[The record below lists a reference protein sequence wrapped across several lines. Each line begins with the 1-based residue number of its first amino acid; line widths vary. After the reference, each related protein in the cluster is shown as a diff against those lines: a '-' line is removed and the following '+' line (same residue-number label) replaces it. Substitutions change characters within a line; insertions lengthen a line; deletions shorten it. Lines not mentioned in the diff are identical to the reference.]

1 MSLNKC
7 IWKKLSGEYC
17 NQSCVRKYCALHNQR
32 IKKGAPGVI
41 DCIKC
46 KRGVKGKTP
55 LCAGCGGHQFRELA
69 RYHKRKN
76 NIVLSVEEYINKEKQ
91 LKE

>member
-1 MSLNKC
+1 MFGRSFPGNIVIKAASENTVLFIIKE
-7 IWKKLSGEYC
+7 L
-17 NQSCVRKYCALHNQR
+17 
-32 IKKGAPGVI
+32 KKGAPGVI

-55 LCAGCGGHQFRELA
+55 LCSDCGGHRFRELA
-69 RYHKRKN
+69 RYHKRKK
-76 NIVLSVEEYINKEKQ
+76 NIILTVEDYINKEKQ